1 MGYFS
6 FLDCETGEQIK
17 IGANRPV
24 YLLIP
29 AEFGGGHIRETYN
42 DGYGHFS
49 VCDVYE
55 LVAVWNRSKLPELL
69 PHKPQLSEFGGL
81 FPWELREL
89 HEQGLNDE
97 QIELENYKAQT
108 HYHLKALARWRVTC
122 EMLKDYAAG
131 LDDEEMID
139 KYDNDFLREIGIAI
153 AGDDEEPA
161 RLPFPIKVTYSETAT
176 YETSAPS
183 KYDPLQGCD

>member
-29 AEFGGGHIRETYN
+29 AEFGGGHIRESRYN
-42 DGYGHFS
+42 GYGDFS
-49 VCDVYE
+49 MCDVYE
-55 LVAVWNRSKLPELL
+55 LVAYWNRTKLPELL

-81 FPWELREL
+81 FPWSVNALRKEGYS
-89 HEQGLNDE
+89 EE

-108 HYHLKALARWRVTC
+108 AYHLKALARWRVTC
-122 EMLKDYAAG
+122 EMMNDYAAG
-131 LDDEEMID
+131 LSDLEMID
-139 KYDNDFLREIGIAI
+139 KYDNDFLREIGVEI
-153 AGDDEEPA
+153 AGDDEPNA
-161 RLPFPIKVTYSETAT
+161 RLPYPIKVTYSETAV